1 MAENDEGRMDY
12 VRRRFAEAETPEDVD
27 RIRQE
32 LIADESIPRG
42 TVDRVKN
49 EMKKNGELPQSN
61 ASGSLVSMKRQF
73 PQRLGRYDVLTPEA
87 VLEQLR
93 LQDGDYK
100 IGFVDG
106 IAMLLLAARLN
117 QELATTQAEAMTPM
131 IKMLQTLREE
141 EKEAAERSK
150 ASASEAASLAAQQ
163 AVSGVLGYIDQ
174 KIPKGPPPKDASE
187 LFTKRID
194 KMWDMM
200 DHMMEQRMFPGQ
212 PNKPP
217 EGWEFEKRSS
227 QGTPQATPRGV
238 TQAPQGIP
246 GWEREQKKEETDV
259 QSSDVRGQSPADGS
273 GEGGRPAPQ
282 DGDNQAPE
290 GGAA

>member
-1 MAENDEGRMDY
+1 MTENDEGRMDH
-12 VRRRFAEAETPEDVD
+12 VRRRFAEAQTPEDVD

-61 ASGSLVSMKRQF
+61 AGNSLISMKRQF

-131 IKMLQTLREE
+131 IKMC
-141 EKEAAERSK
+141 
-150 ASASEAASLAAQQ
+150 
-163 AVSGVLGYIDQ
+163 
-174 KIPKGPPPKDASE
+174 
-187 LFTKRID
+187 
-194 KMWDMM
+194 M
-200 DHMMEQRMFPGQ
+200 
-212 PNKPP
+212 
-217 EGWEFEKRSS
+217 
-227 QGTPQATPRGV
+227 
-238 TQAPQGIP
+238 
-246 GWEREQKKEETDV
+246 
-259 QSSDVRGQSPADGS
+259 
-273 GEGGRPAPQ
+273 
-282 DGDNQAPE
+282 
-290 GGAA
+290 

>member
-1 MAENDEGRMDY
+1 MTENGEGRLDY
-12 VRRRFAEAETPEDVD
+12 IRRRFSEAQTPEDIK
-27 RIRQE
+27 RIEDE
-32 LIADESIPRG
+32 LIQEKIPRG
-42 TVDRVKN
+42 TVSRVKSD
-49 EMKKNGELPQSN
+49 MSKNGELPQSD
-61 ASGSLVSMKRQF
+61 AGASLVSLKRQF

-87 VLEQLR
+87 VLQELR

-100 IGFVDG
+100 VGFVDG

-117 QELATTQAEAMTPM
+117 QELATTQAQAMTPM
-131 IKMLQTLREE
+131 IQMLQTLREE
-141 EKEAAERSK
+141 ERQAAERAKASSYDIAHEAAE
-150 ASASEAASLAAQQ
+150 EAASR
-163 AVSGVLGYIDQ
+163 VVGYIDQ
-174 KIPKGPPPKDASE
+174 KLPKGPPPKDTSE

-200 DHMMEQRMFPGQ
+200 DHMMEQRMFPGE

>member
-12 VRRRFAEAETPEDVD
+12 VRRRFAEAQSPDDVD

-32 LIADESIPRG
+32 LIADEDIPRG

-49 EMKKNGELPQSN
+49 EMRKSGELSQSN
-61 ASGSLVSMKRQF
+61 AGNSLVSLKRQF
-73 PQRLGRYDVLTPEA
+73 PQRMGRYDVLTPEA
-87 VLEQLR
+87 VLQELR
-93 LQDGDYK
+93 LQDGEYK
-100 IGFVDG
+100 VGFVDG

-150 ASASEAASLAAQQ
+150 ASASEAANIAAHQ
-163 AVSGVLGYIDQ
+163 AVSGVVSYLEQ
-174 KIPKGPPPKDASE
+174 RIPKAPPPKDTNE

-200 DHMMEQRMFPGQ
+200 EHMMEQKMFPQ
-212 PNKPP
+212 AANQPP
-217 EGWEFEKRSS
+217 EGWEYEKVNQAVPGPQPSS
-227 QGTPQATPRGV
+227 EAAAQDKPKGTP
-238 TQAPQGIP
+238 P
-246 GWEREQKKEETDV
+246 GWDKEKQEEKENV
-259 QSSDVRGQSPADGS
+259 
-273 GEGGRPAPQ
+273 
-282 DGDNQAPE
+282 
-290 GGAA
+290 

>member
-1 MAENDEGRMDY
+1 MAENDEGRIDY
-12 VRRRFAEAETPEDVD
+12 VRRRFAEAQTPEEVEQIED
-27 RIRQE
+27 E
-32 LIADESIPRG
+32 LVADEKIPRG
-42 TVDRVKN
+42 TVSRVKSD
-49 EMKKNGELPQSN
+49 MKKSGDLPQSN
-61 ASGSLVSMKRQF
+61 SGASLVSLKRQF

-141 EKEAAERSK
+141 ERVAAERSK
-150 ASASEAASLAAQQ
+150 ASASEAASIAAQQ
-163 AVSGVLGYIDQ
+163 AVSGVVGYLEQ
-174 KIPKGPPPKDASE
+174 KLPKGPPPKDTNE

-200 DHMMEQRMFPGQ
+200 DHMMEQKMFPQ
-212 PNKPP
+212 AANKPP
-217 EGWEFEKRSS
+217 EGWEYERVNSPAPSS
-227 QGTPQATPRGV
+227 PSQSEAAPKQTRPS
-238 TQAPQGIP
+238 PQG
-246 GWEREQKKEETDV
+246 WAREQEKEAQDV
-259 QSSDVRGQSPADGS
+259 QSSDVRSEPAADGA
-273 GEGGRPAPQ
+273 GPGGGTAPQ
-282 DGDNQAPE
+282 DGSQEIP
-290 GGAA
+290 

>member
-1 MAENDEGRMDY
+1 MQENEEGRMEY
-12 VRRRFAEAETPEDVD
+12 VRRRFGEATTPDDIE

-32 LIADESIPRG
+32 LITEENVPRG

-49 EMKKNGELPQSN
+49 DMKKTGDLPQSN
-61 ASGSLVSMKRQF
+61 NSGALASMKRQF

-131 IKMLQTLREE
+131 IRMLQTLREE

-150 ASASEAASLAAQQ
+150 SSATEAANIAAQQ
-163 AVSGVLGYIDQ
+163 TVNGILGYLDQ
-174 KIPKGPPPKDASE
+174 KIPKGPPPKDTNE

-200 DHMMEQRMFPGQ
+200 DHMMEQKMFPGQ
-212 PNKPP
+212 GANKPP
-217 EGWEFEKRSS
+217 EGWEYEMVKEPVSEN
-227 QGTPQATPRGV
+227 TPKESP
-238 TQAPQGIP
+238 P
-246 GWEREQKKEETDV
+246 GWEKESEK
-259 QSSDVRGQSPADGS
+259 
-273 GEGGRPAPQ
+273 E
-282 DGDNQAPE
+282 
-290 GGAA
+290 AANG

>member
-1 MAENDEGRMDY
+1 MAENDEGRIDY
-12 VRRRFAEAETPEDVD
+12 VRRRLAEAQTPEDVE
-27 RIRQE
+27 RIEDE
-32 LIADESIPRG
+32 LVADEKIPRG
-42 TVDRVKN
+42 TVSRVKSD
-49 EMKKNGELPQSN
+49 MRKSGELPQSN

-73 PQRLGRYDVLTPEA
+73 PQRLGRYDVLTPEG

-100 IGFVDG
+100 VGFVDG

-150 ASASEAASLAAQQ
+150 ASASEAASIAAQQ
-163 AVSGVLGYIDQ
+163 AVNGVVGYLEQ
-174 KIPKGPPPKDASE
+174 KLPKGPPPKDTNE

-200 DHMMEQRMFPGQ
+200 DHMMEQRMFPQ
-212 PNKPP
+212 AANKPP
-217 EGWEFEKRSS
+217 EGWEYEKVNQPVSS
-227 QGTPQATPRGV
+227 SPPQSEAPAPQDAPKGTP
-238 TQAPQGIP
+238 P
-246 GWEREQKKEETDV
+246 GWETEKKEETNV
-259 QSSDVRGQSPADGS
+259 
-273 GEGGRPAPQ
+273 
-282 DGDNQAPE
+282 
-290 GGAA
+290 

>member
-12 VRRRFAEAETPEDVD
+12 VRRRFAEAQSPDDVD

-32 LIADESIPRG
+32 LIADEDIPRG

-49 EMKKNGELPQSN
+49 EMRKSGELPQSN
-61 ASGSLVSMKRQF
+61 AGNSLVTLKRQF
-73 PQRLGRYDVLTPEA
+73 PQRMGRYDVLTPEA
-87 VLEQLR
+87 VLQELR
-93 LQDGDYK
+93 LQDGEYK
-100 IGFVDG
+100 VGFVDG

-150 ASASEAASLAAQQ
+150 ASAREAANIAAHQ
-163 AVSGVLGYIDQ
+163 AVSGVVSYLEQ
-174 KIPKGPPPKDASE
+174 RIPKAPPPKDTNE

-200 DHMMEQRMFPGQ
+200 EHMMEQKMFPQ
-212 PNKPP
+212 AANQPP
-217 EGWEFEKRSS
+217 EGWEYEKVNQAVPGPQPSS
-227 QGTPQATPRGV
+227 EAAAQDKPKGTP
-238 TQAPQGIP
+238 P
-246 GWEREQKKEETDV
+246 GWDKEKQEEKENV
-259 QSSDVRGQSPADGS
+259 
-273 GEGGRPAPQ
+273 
-282 DGDNQAPE
+282 
-290 GGAA
+290 

>member
-174 KIPKGPPPKDASE
+174 KIPKGPPPKDTSE

-200 DHMMEQRMFPGQ
+200 DHMMEQRMFPGAGAG
-212 PNKPP
+212 KPP
-217 EGWEFEKRSS
+217 EGWEYEKVNQPVSS
-227 QGTPQATPRGV
+227 SPPQSEAPAPQDAPKGTP
-238 TQAPQGIP
+238 P
-246 GWEREQKKEETDV
+246 GWETEKKEETNV
-259 QSSDVRGQSPADGS
+259 
-273 GEGGRPAPQ
+273 
-282 DGDNQAPE
+282 
-290 GGAA
+290 

>member
-12 VRRRFAEAETPEDVD
+12 VRRRFAEAETPQDVD

-174 KIPKGPPPKDASE
+174 KIPKGPPPKDTSE

-200 DHMMEQRMFPGQ
+200 DHMMQQKMFPGYDAG
-212 PNKPP
+212 KPP
-217 EGWEFEKRSS
+217 EGWESESRRTPPSGAAPQQASQAS
-227 QGTPQATPRGV
+227 QGDGTPA
-238 TQAPQGIP
+238 
-246 GWEREQKKEETDV
+246 GWESEDKKK
-259 QSSDVRGQSPADGS
+259 
-273 GEGGRPAPQ
+273 GEG
-282 DGDNQAPE
+282 DV
-290 GGAA
+290 